1 MRVLPLGNSI
11 RARRRMQHILRR
23 CKVGGKISTG
33 FRSLFSGSQDGR
45 FRRLCPRLVNPQTTE
60 VGNVK
65 KILVLLSC
73 AASAAGI
80 TSARAAD
87 PIIIAEPEPV
97 EYVRVCDAYGAGF
110 FYIPG
115 TETCLQIS
123 GYVYYQ
129 IGAESRDAGDTP
141 PLTFHPGDPVT
152 EGFYKTVR
160 ARLNFDARSQ
170 TEWGLLRS
178 FIRLEANWNGVGDGP
193 AVFDQA
199 YLELGGLRLGYT
211 ESAWTRTQ
219 GGGVSNFPGS
229 HSWSGLG
236 YGYQQRAQVSYT
248 FRGGPGYYG
257 TVSLE
262 DDALAGDGYLP
273 DVVVKAG
280 VNQGWGGAWA
290 QFGYDESF
298 LGTDGWAGKLGLHV
312 NMPNMPGS
320 SLRLI
325 GTYANNAN
333 IYSTGQFDA
342 ISAEWSALASY
353 NHQFSQQLGISV
365 AGHYYSNLHAG
376 LVTTGIDAF
385 AAEIS
390 TVWMPVENFEVRGEL
405 AHSKIENLGGTT
417 SGFLR
422 FTRYF

>member
-1 MRVLPLGNSI
+1 MKKSLILLTSTFGALGSMPAWSADAVILP
-11 RARRRMQHILRR
+11 
-23 CKVGGKISTG
+23 
-33 FRSLFSGSQDGR
+33 
-45 FRRLCPRLVNPQTTE
+45 
-60 VGNVK
+60 
-65 KILVLLSC
+65 
-73 AASAAGI
+73 
-80 TSARAAD
+80 
-87 PIIIAEPEPV
+87 EPEPV

-115 TETCLQIS
+115 TETCLAMS

-129 IGAESRDAGDTP
+129 IGAESRDVGDTP
-141 PLTFHPGDPVT
+141 PLTFHPGDPFN

-160 ARLNFDARSQ
+160 ARVNFDARSQ
-170 TEWGLLRS
+170 TDWGTLRS
-178 FIRLEANWNGVGDGP
+178 FIRLEANWNGAGDGP
-193 AVFDQA
+193 AFVDQA
-199 YLELGGLRLGYT
+199 FIELGGLRMGYT
-211 ESAWTRTQ
+211 ESAWTSTQ

-236 YGYQQRAQVSYT
+236 YGYQQRPLIAYT
-248 FRGGPGYYG
+248 YTGGSGFYG
-257 TVSLE
+257 TLSLE
-262 DDALAGDGYLP
+262 DDTLAGDGYMP
-273 DVVVKAG
+273 DVVAKVG

-298 LGTDGWAGKLGLHV
+298 LGTDGYAAKLGLHL

-342 ISAEWSALASY
+342 ISSEWSILASY
-353 NHQFSQQLGISV
+353 NQQFTETLGVSV
-365 AGHYYSNLHAG
+365 AGHYYNNLHAG
-376 LVTTGIDAF
+376 LVTTGIDAY

-390 TVWMPVENFEVRGEL
+390 VVWFPVSQFEVRSEL
-405 AHSKIENLGGTT
+405 AYSKIETLDGTA